1 MAYIPPSKRNKNI
14 DKKEEVGTDDASG
27 IVQTKTSVIVCKW
40 CHQSDHLSIACK
52 FKGNIQEK
60 KPELNSIESFPSL
73 NNVEV
78 NNESIWNTEFKLDKF
93 KEQVSKLSNNDMK
106 RIGSSAVSLDTLT
119 SNYSELEI
127 DEIDNIIYQNDNRLV
142 DFHPYKSYYEFV
154 SKKNDDLYTSEFN
167 QYWYIYLD
175 MVN

>member
-1 MAYIPPSKRNKNI
+1 M
-14 DKKEEVGTDDASG
+14 
-27 IVQTKTSVIVCKW
+27 
-40 CHQSDHLSIACK
+40 
-52 FKGNIQEK
+52 QEK

-93 KEQVSKLSNNDMK
+93 KEHVSKLSNTQMK

-142 DFHPYKSYYEFV
+142 DFHPYKSYYDSV
-154 SKKNDDLYTSEFN
+154 PTKKR
-167 QYWYIYLD
+167 
-175 MVN
+175 